1 MKWDTCVCLLTFGWT
16 AGSLPPMANGV
27 PNPPPHYLQLNII
40 IPPEWKCFRDT
51 WASRGWQSYFEG
63 GVLLFTWLAM
73 RDKRAP
79 ADMYSTSDTETCQ
92 DTETD
97 WGGCKE
103 NLVPVEERAWGRS
116 QCRIFY
122 QFPVGFEMGCHQAE
136 AGEEVFEA
144 CVRSKLQF
152 KPDLFKPRATP

>member
-16 AGSLPPMANGV
+16 AGSLPPMAKGV
-27 PNPPPHYLQLNII
+27 PN
-40 IPPEWKCFRDT
+40 PPEWKCFRDT

-79 ADMYSTSDTETCQ
+79 ADMYSTSDTEPCQ

-136 AGEEVFEA
+136 AGEEAFEA
-144 CVRSKLQF
+144 CVRSKLHF